1 MTVDHK
7 TKNGITYQSIECINK
22 TQTIKIEQNRTN
34 QNRRK
39 KEKKKQ
45 RKPKETR
52 IEQNNE
58 PQIQGIANKK
68 TKL

>member
-1 MTVDHK
+1 M
-7 TKNGITYQSIECINK
+7 ELLINQLK
-22 TQTIKIEQNRTN
+22 RNTNNKNRTKQN
-34 QNRRK
+34 KNRRK

-45 RKPKETR
+45 RKPKETK